1 MKRKFLSILLTL
13 AMVLTLLPVSAMAAD
28 GDVAEVDGTGYS
40 ALVNAINAAG
50 TGKTV
55 KLLADI
61 NGRTEI
67 QAGKDI
73 VLDLNGKTMSHTGT
87 TLYNSGTLVVK
98 DSSAGKT
105 GKIVSTGNVGICV
118 NHNSTTT
125 IEYAKIE
132 AREGAVITGYATGAT
147 ITIKD
152 GVFKAL
158 DNAVVAGNGNET
170 DEKTERR
177 VNANNIT
184 IDGGTF
190 IGNIESPGYIA
201 CGIYAPW
208 KDIINVNG
216 GNFTVNNGIG
226 IVARAGQVTVNGGT
240 FTCTGSA
247 KGGVGDKHFDMDA
260 AQAVYFDASNPAYP
274 AYNSKTDYIKLQG
287 GTFSS
292 DVSAYVPNGYI
303 YNSETKTVEPL
314 GATNA
319 VAKVGNTYYKTLPE
333 AVAAAQNGEA
343 TTITLLTDVALTN
356 YIYIKDGKNIT
367 LDLNGHTITRAGY
380 SVFRVGN
387 AKFHVTG
394 SGSINEAVKD
404 GYAPIIALGSGT
416 DTADYTIITI
426 DKDVTLKG
434 DYAGI
439 FVDTDTSGSYNNYG
453 LVINMKGSIDVK
465 RDGEDSPG
473 SGIYVNGNNKVTT
486 GNVMQINLDGTRI
499 NAGNGQGIYAAGY
512 AKWNLK
518 NCTFNAEQAAIEL
531 RAGEMTINGGSYTA
545 TDVPTTVEPNGN
557 GSTTDGAAIAVC
569 QHTTKLSTS
578 LTING
583 GTFTGFS
590 ALYEKNAQGNSAE
603 DIAKVNLKVAGG
615 RFATSNGGTA
625 AVYSENKTGFITG
638 GLFTSDPS
646 AYVADDHYVDG
657 SNNSDYPYEVKVG
670 PKTGAAIIVTDDT
683 TPTIPDNA
691 NLSEVDKSAISSV
704 ISKTEVDG
712 VTEAIG
718 DNKATLVGN
727 AANGAEKVEVKVN
740 VKVEVTG
747 ADLTSGNKTLTFTA
761 TPVATITVTKAGS
774 STITND
780 VPVSNAMLNG
790 QPITV
795 KLPLPADFNPEQIK
809 HISSDGSVEYFLK
822 TAKRGANTFEI
833 KDGCAVFTITKLST
847 FELSGT
853 VTYVEPSY

>member
-1 MKRKFLSILLTL
+1 M
-13 AMVLTLLPVSAMAAD
+13 
-28 GDVAEVDGTGYS
+28 
-40 ALVNAINAAG
+40 
-50 TGKTV
+50 
-55 KLLADI
+55 
-61 NGRTEI
+61 
-67 QAGKDI
+67 
-73 VLDLNGKTMSHTGT
+73 
-87 TLYNSGTLVVK
+87 
-98 DSSAGKT
+98 
-105 GKIVSTGNVGICV
+105 
-118 NHNSTTT
+118 
-125 IEYAKIE
+125 
-132 AREGAVITGYATGAT
+132 
-147 ITIKD
+147 
-152 GVFKAL
+152 
-158 DNAVVAGNGNET
+158 
-170 DEKTERR
+170 
-177 VNANNIT
+177 
-184 IDGGTF
+184 
-190 IGNIESPGYIA
+190 
-201 CGIYAPW
+201 
-208 KDIINVNG
+208 
-216 GNFTVNNGIG
+216 
-226 IVARAGQVTVNGGT
+226 
-240 FTCTGSA
+240 
-247 KGGVGDKHFDMDA
+247 
-260 AQAVYFDASNPAYP
+260 
-274 AYNSKTDYIKLQG
+274 
-287 GTFSS
+287 
-292 DVSAYVPNGYI
+292 
-303 YNSETKTVEPL
+303 
-314 GATNA
+314 
-319 VAKVGNTYYKTLPE
+319 
-333 AVAAAQNGEA
+333 
-343 TTITLLTDVALTN
+343 
-356 YIYIKDGKNIT
+356 
-367 LDLNGHTITRAGY
+367 
-380 SVFRVGN
+380 
-387 AKFHVTG
+387 TG

-404 GYAPIIALGSGT
+404 GYAPIIARGSGT

-439 FVDTDTSGSYNNYG
+439 FVDTDTSGTGSYNNYG

-473 SGIYVNGNNKVTT
+473 AGIYVNGGNKVTT

-518 NCTFNAEQAAIEL
+518 NCTFNAEKAAIEL

-646 AYVADDHYVDG
+646 AYVADDHHVDG
-657 SNNSDYPYEVKVG
+657 SNRSDYPYEVKAG

-833 KDGCAVFTITKLST
+833 KDGCAVFTITKFST

-853 VTYVEPSY
+853 VTYVEPSYYSGSSSAPTYSVTVDKTENGSVTVSPKNATKGSTVTITVKPDSGYTLETLTAIDSKGKEIQLTNKGEGKYTFTMPADKVEVKATFMDDNTMLNFFVDVKSGDYYYDAVLWAAKNGITSGTDAVHFSPEQPCTRAQIVTFLWRAAGSPEPKGAASGMSDVVSGSYYEKAVAWAIENGITTGTTTSTFSPDATCTRAQSVTFLYRALGTAPTTVNGFTDVTADAFYADAVAWAVESGVTNGTTDSTFSPNNDCTRAQIVTFLYRAYNK